1 MAQKCSQE
9 FTYSRLQD
17 PCGLTL
23 LWAAWVE
30 RFTFASVSG
39 GSLQT
44 SAFLMVDSMNQ
55 YMQNHRSSLY
65 VGNFKSQLRWHSFK
79 ASRHWLYGTR
89 GPIFNFLCNN
99 GCQLWKTQ
107 FLEYSKFLWFNNI
120 NSHWTTGIS
129 IMSKEFC
136 WILFAKRQ
144 KTCAVTDGQLL

>member
-9 FTYSRLQD
+9 FTYSQRQD

-30 RFTFASVSG
+30 RFTFASVSD

-55 YMQNHRSSLY
+55 HMQKHRSSLY

-79 ASRHWLYGTR
+79 ASRHWLYFTR
-89 GPIFNFLCNN
+89 GPIL
-99 GCQLWKTQ
+99 TATMAV
-107 FLEYSKFLWFNNI
+107 
-120 NSHWTTGIS
+120 NSGKLS
-129 IMSKEFC
+129 F
-136 WILFAKRQ
+136 
-144 KTCAVTDGQLL
+144 